1 MISIRPIK
9 TADLSQIAQIECE
22 SFSDPYPLHL
32 FQYLA
37 EITPNLFLVAVENEV
52 VLGYIVAEIRQD
64 SELKIGQL
72 LSLAVRR
79 VERRKGVGHQLFLAL
94 LEVLKEQSCKEVI
107 LEVRVSN
114 YSAKIFYER
123 HGFRKLKRSRKYYKD
138 GEDALIMGLKMED
151 QL

>member
-9 TADLSQIAQIECE
+9 TADFSQIAQIEVE
-22 SFSDPYPLHL
+22 SFSDPYPPHL
-32 FQYLA
+32 FHYLA
-37 EITPNLFLVAVENEV
+37 EINPNLFLVAVENEV
-52 VLGYIVAEIRQD
+52 ALGYIIAEISQEN
-64 SELKIGQL
+64 ELKIGHL
-72 LSLAVRR
+72 LSLAVKRE
-79 VERRKGVGHQLFLAL
+79 ERHKGVGHQLFLAL
-94 LEVLKEQSCKEVI
+94 LGVLKKQNCKEVI

-138 GEDALIMGLKMED
+138 GEDALIMGLKLED